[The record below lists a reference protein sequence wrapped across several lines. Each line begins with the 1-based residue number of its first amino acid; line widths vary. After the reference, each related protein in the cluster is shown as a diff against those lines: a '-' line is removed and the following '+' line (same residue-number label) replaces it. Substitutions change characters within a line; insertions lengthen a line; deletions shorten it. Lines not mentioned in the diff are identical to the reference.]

1 MTEEFSTQTCGQMT
15 FKLTF
20 LTAPVN
26 NNTPDV
32 FNPIGLIGKFVDDQN
47 HTCLISPLKYIF
59 TSLNSHEQK

>member
-1 MTEEFSTQTCGQMT
+1 MKEEFSKQTCGQMT

-32 FNPIGLIGKFVDDQN
+32 FNPIGLIGNVG
-47 HTCLISPLKYIF
+47 
-59 TSLNSHEQK
+59 